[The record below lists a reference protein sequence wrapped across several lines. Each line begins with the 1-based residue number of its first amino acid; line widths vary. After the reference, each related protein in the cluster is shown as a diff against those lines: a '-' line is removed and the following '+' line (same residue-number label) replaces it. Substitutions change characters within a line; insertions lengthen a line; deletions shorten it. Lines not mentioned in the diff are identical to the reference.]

1 MAKMNWNRPNN
12 GYEKEPWQKAWEPK
26 KEKPKVIL
34 KPSWAHSYDTAKVN
48 SKKPFIGQ
56 PKMTDEARTKI
67 QALRKK

>member
-26 KEKPKVIL
+26 KQKPKTPL
-34 KPSWAHSYDTAKVN
+34 HYSYDKVKAN
-48 SKKPFIGQ
+48 YKKPTIG
-56 PKMTDEARTKI
+56 PVKMTDEARKKI